1 VVAPAVEEKR
11 YPVKKK
17 KVGRGL
23 GSGGPGLEGEAE

>member
-1 VVAPAVEEKR
+1 VVVPAVEEKR
-11 YPVKKK
+11 YPVKK